1 MIANYND
8 AGLDLSYDLEFY
20 ALMEDSF
27 ERSVGRRLTPEGRG
41 AEWLYDQSPAV
52 VLAHNTAADPRF
64 IYANR
69 AAQACFEYSWEEFI
83 TLPSRLSAEAPD
95 RAERDRLLNTVAA
108 NGFIADYRGLR
119 IAKSGRRFYIENAI
133 VWDLLD
139 RSGCRRGQAATFDS
153 WQDVQAD

>member
-1 MIANYND
+1 MIANYTD

-20 ALMEDSF
+20 ALMAESF
-27 ERSVGRRLTPEGRG
+27 ERSVGRSLTPEGQG

-52 VLAHNTAADPRF
+52 VLAHNADADPRF

-69 AAQACFEYSWEEFI
+69 AAQACFEYSWDEFI

-95 RAERDRLLNTVAA
+95 RAERDRLLNAVAA
-108 NGFIADYRGLR
+108 
-119 IAKSGRRFYIENAI
+119 
-133 VWDLLD
+133 VWDLVD
-139 RSGCRRGQAATFDS
+139 RSGHRRGQAATFDS

>member
-20 ALMEDSF
+20 ALMAESF
-27 ERSVGRRLTPEGRG
+27 ERSVGRRLTPEGQG
-41 AEWLYDQSPAV
+41 AEWLYDHSPAV
-52 VLAHNTAADPRF
+52 VLAHNTDADPRF

-69 AAQACFEYSWEEFI
+69 AAQACFEYSWDEFI

-119 IAKSGRRFYIENAI
+119 IAKSGRRIENAI
-133 VWDLLD
+133 VWDLVD
-139 RSGCRRGQAATFDS
+139 RIGCRRGQAATFDS
-153 WQDVQAD
+153 WKDVQAD